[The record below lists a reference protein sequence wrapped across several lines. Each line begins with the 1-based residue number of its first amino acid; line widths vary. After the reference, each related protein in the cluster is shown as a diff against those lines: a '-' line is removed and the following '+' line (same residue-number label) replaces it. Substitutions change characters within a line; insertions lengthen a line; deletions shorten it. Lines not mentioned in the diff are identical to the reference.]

1 MDTKISTAQYFK
13 MMNDLMTTQ
22 QGKIAELQSQL
33 SAGKKNVTPSTDV
46 KATTSS
52 LKLSQVISNQEDD
65 IRNLQSINAGY
76 KEEEAIMMSMVNMM
90 QRMED
95 ISVAARSD
103 TYSANE
109 LNIFAIEVE
118 GYMDDIRGLAN
129 SRDSNGHFMFAG
141 TKVTTLPFVKKADG
155 SVEYKGNQTEPKLE
169 LDTGYKLPLSIS
181 GHKLA
186 GVIERKNALGVV
198 TSRVDMFKVMQ
209 DFVTALKANDKTAVA
224 EALSELQTVSRNLNT
239 NLVDNGLRQNL
250 VEERR
255 NISEEKIVIY
265 KGLLS
270 DARDVDYATAVT
282 QLSSDM
288 LALEA
293 AQSTFA
299 KVSQL
304 SILNFIR

>member
-1 MDTKISTAQYFK
+1 MKISTSQYFTT
-13 MMNDLMTTQ
+13 MNNLMTEQ
-22 QGKIAELQSQL
+22 HGKIAKLQAQL
-33 SAGKKNVTPSTDV
+33 SVGKKNVTPSTDV
-46 KATTSS
+46 KATTAS
-52 LKLSQVISNQEDD
+52 LKLSEVISKQKDD
-65 IRNLQSINAGY
+65 ISNLKNVNAGY
-76 KEEEAIMMSMVNMM
+76 KEEETIMMSMSDMM
-90 QRMED
+90 IRMQD

-103 TYSANE
+103 TYASSD
-109 LNIFAIEVE
+109 LDIFAIEVE
-118 GYMDDIRGLAN
+118 GYMDDMRGLAN

-141 TKVTTLPFVKKADG
+141 TKVTTLPFTKNAAGAVL
-155 SVEYKGNQTEPKLE
+155 YNGNQTEPKLE

-198 TSRVDMFKVMQ
+198 TSRVDMFEVMQ
-209 DFVTALKANDKTAVA
+209 DFVTALKANNKVGVDL
-224 EALSELQTVSRNLNT
+224 ALDELQVVSSNLAK

-250 VEERR
+250 VDQRR
-255 NISEEKIVIY
+255 DIGEGKILIY

-270 DARDVDYATAVT
+270 DAQDVDYATAIT

-304 SILNFIR
+304 SLFSFLR

>member
-1 MDTKISTAQYFK
+1 MKISTSQYFTT
-13 MMNDLMTTQ
+13 MNNLMTEQ
-22 QGKIAELQSQL
+22 HGKIAKLQSQL
-33 SAGKKNVTPSTDV
+33 SVGKKNVTPSTDV
-46 KATTSS
+46 KATTAS
-52 LKLSQVISNQEDD
+52 LKLSEVISKQKDD
-65 IRNLQSINAGY
+65 IANLKNVNAGY
-76 KEEEAIMMSMVNMM
+76 KEEEAIMMSMSDMM
-90 QRMED
+90 RRMED

-103 TYSANE
+103 TYSASD
-109 LNIFAIEVE
+109 LDIFAIEVE

-141 TKVTTLPFVKKADG
+141 TKVTTLPFTKDAAGAVL
-155 SVEYKGNQTEPKLE
+155 YNGNQTEPKLE

-198 TSRVDMFKVMQ
+198 TSRVDMFKVMK
-209 DFVTALKANDKTAVA
+209 DFVTALKANNKVGVDL
-224 EALSELQTVSRNLNT
+224 ALDEVQVVSSNLAK

-250 VEERR
+250 VDQRR
-255 NISEEKIVIY
+255 DIGEGKILIY

-270 DARDVDYATAVT
+270 DAQDVDYAKAIT

-304 SILNFIR
+304 SLFSFLR

>member
-1 MDTKISTAQYFK
+1 MKISTSQYFTT
-13 MMNDLMTTQ
+13 MNNLMSEQ
-22 QGKIAELQSQL
+22 HGKIAKLQAQL
-33 SAGKKNVTPSTDV
+33 SVGRKNVTPSTDV

-52 LKLSQVISNQEDD
+52 LKLSEVISKQQDD
-65 IRNLQSINAGY
+65 IANLKNVNAGY
-76 KEEEAIMMSMVNMM
+76 KEEEAIMMSMSDMM
-90 QRMED
+90 RRMED

-103 TYSANE
+103 TYASSD
-109 LNIFAIEVE
+109 IDVFAIEVE

-141 TKVTTLPFVKKADG
+141 TKVTTLPFTKNAAGAVL
-155 SVEYKGNQTEPKLE
+155 YNGNQTEPKLE
-169 LDTGYKLPLSIS
+169 LDAGYKLPLSTS

-186 GVIERKNALGVV
+186 GVIERKNGLGVV

-209 DFVTALKANDKTAVA
+209 DFVTALKANNKVGVDL
-224 EALSELQTVSRNLNT
+224 ALDELQVVSSNLAK

-250 VEERR
+250 VDQRR
-255 NISEEKIVIY
+255 DIGEGKIIIY

-270 DARDVDYATAVT
+270 DAQDVDYATAIT

-304 SILNFIR
+304 SLFSFLR

>member
-1 MDTKISTAQYFK
+1 MKISTAQYFK
-13 MMNDLMTTQ
+13 TMNDQMTTT
-22 QGKIAELQSQL
+22 QGKIAKLQAQL
-33 SAGKKNVTPSTDV
+33 SLGKKQVTPSTDV
-46 KATTSS
+46 KATTAS
-52 LKLSQVISNQEDD
+52 LKLSQVITRQRDD
-65 IRNLQSINAGY
+65 IGNLQSVDTGY
-76 KEEEAIMMSMVNMM
+76 KEEEAIMMSMNNMM
-90 QRMED
+90 TRMQD

-103 TYSANE
+103 TYSGND
-109 LNIFAIEVE
+109 LDIFAIEVQ

-141 TKVTTLPFVKKADG
+141 TKVTTQPFTTTALGAV
-155 SVEYKGNQTEPKLE
+155 VYNGNQTEPELE

-181 GHKLA
+181 GNKLA
-186 GVIERKNALGVV
+186 GVITRTNAVGVV

-209 DFVTALKANDKTAVA
+209 DFVTALEGNDRAGVA
-224 EALSELQTVSRNLNT
+224 LAMDELRTVSGNLNK

-250 VEERR
+250 VSERR
-255 NISEEKIVIY
+255 DIAEDKIVIY

-270 DARDVDYATAVT
+270 DAQDVDYATAIT

-299 KVSQL
+299 RVSQM
-304 SILNFIR
+304 SIFDYMR